1 MNSLFHYRKRFY
13 ICDVYWLQ
21 KNMKAGVMAF
31 MLPMH
36 SMQQLFRTALLISA
50 TVSLFALTSC
60 AEDPLRV
67 GDVVKG
73 APLVVVTVNG
83 PITYYEDAQGNAAG
97 FEFEL
102 AKAFA
107 QDIGVE
113 VKFLTVPTVKDI
125 DTVLEKGH
133 AHIAAA
139 GLPAIEKTATK
150 NVNELPEFTTGP
162 PFHSAQS
169 ILIYRKVDGKPI
181 SLEQMV
187 GVKIA
192 VIADSQADLNLA
204 GHRNRDQTA
213 SDGFQLIRL
222 PAGASGDELIQ
233 RVISQVTDYALIDS
247 STFDANKQLYPQ
259 LEKAYSVG
267 MRYRYAW
274 RYGKQSQEFL
284 LRHSETFFSK
294 LSTSGTLARLLNKH
308 FGVNQRLSD
317 IDLATFVD
325 RIQTTLPKYRQHFL
339 EAQQVSGIDWKLL
352 AAIGYQESHWNPL
365 AISPTGVRGL
375 MMLTADTADR
385 MKVAD
390 RTDARQSIIGGAR
403 YFALMRDSV
412 ALRIGEPD
420 RTWFALAAYNQG
432 LGHMEAAR
440 ILAQRAKLSPD
451 VWENVAKEMPRLA
464 DPSVYATLKTGYAR
478 GGEAVKFAENVRN
491 FYDIL
496 SRAEAKKNQSK
507 AQTQDQTKAVEN
519 ISKDATI
526 SALQ

>member
-1 MNSLFHYRKRFY
+1 MTFMLLMRSLQKLFHA
-13 ICDVYWLQ
+13 VLV
-21 KNMKAGVMAF
+21 A
-31 MLPMH
+31 
-36 SMQQLFRTALLISA
+36 SA
-50 TVSLFALTSC
+50 TAILFVLVSC
-60 AEDPLRV
+60 ADDPQRV

-83 PITYYEDAQGNAAG
+83 PTTYYEDAQGNATG

-107 QDIGVE
+107 KDIGVD
-113 VKFLTVPTVKDI
+113 VKFLTVPTVNDVSN
-125 DTVLEKGH
+125 VLSKGH

-139 GLPAIEKTATK
+139 GLPAVDKGETK
-150 NVNELPEFTTGP
+150 STEPTIGP

-169 ILIYRKVDGKPI
+169 VLIYRKVDGKPT
-181 SLEQMV
+181 SLEQMTE
-187 GVKIA
+187 VKIA
-192 VIADSQADLNLA
+192 VIADSQADVNLA
-204 GHRNRDQTA
+204 GHRSRDHTA
-213 SDGFQLIRL
+213 SDGFQLVRL
-222 PAGASGDELIQ
+222 PASGNAEELIQ
-233 RVISQVTDYALIDS
+233 RVISQEADYALIDS
-247 STFDANKQLYPQ
+247 STFDANKQHYPQ

-267 MRYRYAW
+267 PRYRYAW

-284 LRHSETFFSK
+284 LRHSETFFAK
-294 LSTSGTLARLLNKH
+294 LNTSGTLARLLDKH

-317 IDLATFVD
+317 IDLTTFVD
-325 RIQTTLPKYRQHFL
+325 RIQTTLPKFKQHFL
-339 EAQQVSGIDWKLL
+339 DAQQVSGIDWKLL
-352 AAIGYQESHWNPL
+352 AAIGYQESHWNP
-365 AISPTGVRGL
+365 AAVSPTGVRGL

-390 RTDARQSIIGGAR
+390 RTDARQSILGGAR

-412 ALRIGEPD
+412 ALRIEEPD

-440 ILAQRAKLSPD
+440 VLAQRAKRSPD

-464 DPSVYATLKTGYAR
+464 DPTVYTTLKTGYAR

-496 SRAEAKKNQSK
+496 SRAEAKKNQVK
-507 AQTQDQTKAVEN
+507 AQSQAAEN
-519 ISKDATI
+519 SNNTV
-526 SALQ
+526 SVLQ